1 MRPFISAVLT
11 MAEISVCSLATMS
24 FGVLTAALGWQ
35 AYAAIGTE
43 REGEFAK
50 IADEVIAKPVE

>member
-1 MRPFISAVLT
+1 MPDGEGGLRLGILDEHGT
-11 MAEISVCSLATMS
+11 RK
-24 FGVLTAALGWQ
+24 LGWQ
-35 AYAAIGTE
+35 AYTAIGTE